1 MTDLGLLGVRTLVT
15 GQAGQLVGS
24 GFFFFFFLVTDKVTR
39 YLNLLS

>member
-15 GQAGQLVGS
+15 GPAGQLVGS
-24 GFFFFFFLVTDKVTR
+24 GFFFFLVTDKVTR

>member
-24 GFFFFFFLVTDKVTR
+24 GFFFFFLVTDKVTR